1 VSGTVQTGH
10 DSGAGLENGTGP
22 KQPGDGFIQIC
33 ADAVFHLDV
42 LKMAL
47 PRGGASDA
55 PSDARTKEQMSPNLD
70 DLW

>member
-1 VSGTVQTGH
+1 MES
-10 DSGAGLENGTGP
+10 GTGP

-47 PRGGASDA
+47 SRGFAPDA
-55 PSDARTKEQMSPNLD
+55 PSDARTKEQMSLDLD